1 MQSRDAYLD
10 ALGVTQWVLRTPP
23 APSVVAAVPVAS
35 APAVAA
41 PLAERPQWLLVDG
54 LATDPAARLDAAFAN
69 ESGQLMVAMLR
80 AVQLTPQQVLLAPPG
95 EALAQLM
102 ANARPRLV
110 LALGEAAAQHLTGSS
125 QSLDAL
131 RGSVRLCADGST
143 ALVVSYHPAQ
153 LLRDASLKRKAW
165 DDLKLALAHTPQDRS
180 A

>member
-23 APSVVAAVPVAS
+23 APSVVAAVPAAS

-41 PLAERPQWLLVDG
+41 PLAERPQWLLIDG
-54 LATDPAARLDAAFAN
+54 LATEPAARLDAAFAN

-80 AVQLTPQQVLLAPPG
+80 AVQLTPQQVLLAEPG
-95 EALAQLM
+95 EAFTQLM
-102 ANARPRLV
+102 AAARPRLV
-110 LALGEAAAQHLTGSS
+110 LALGESAAQWLTGSS

-131 RGSVRLCADGST
+131 RGSVGLCADGRT

-165 DDLKLALAHTPQDRS
+165 DDLKLALAHTPQDGS

>member
-1 MQSRDAYLD
+1 MQSRDSYLD
-10 ALGVTQWVLRTPP
+10 ALGVTQWVLRSPP
-23 APSVVAAVPVAS
+23 VPSVIEVLPAAGVPTVGAS
-35 APAVAA
+35 
-41 PLAERPQWLLVDG
+41 LADRPQWLLVDG
-54 LATDPAARLDAAFAN
+54 LATDPAARLDSAFAT

-80 AVQLTPQQVLLAPPG
+80 AVQLSLPQVLLAPPDD
-95 EALAQLM
+95 ALAQLI
-102 ANARPRLV
+102 ATARPRLV

-131 RGSVRLCADGST
+131 RGRVGLCADGRT
-143 ALVVSYHPAQ
+143 TLVVSYHPAQ